1 MAFRDDMLED
11 QHLLKQLRA
20 ADPDALQ
27 RIYEKY
33 LDDLLAIAV
42 SLLSDVHAAEDCLHD
57 VFVRLV
63 SDTKGIKVRFNLK
76 GYLICC
82 VANRAR
88 DYLSQRARKPEGLS
102 VESGNHVEMNNPVA
116 RLIEDEEA
124 TELFKAIAQLPYEQ
138 REIFVLH
145 VRGSMK
151 FPRIADFLGISVN
164 TARSRYRYAIEKL
177 QTLLQ
182 RKNDYEI

>member
-1 MAFRDDMLED
+1 MLED

-57 VFVRLV
+57 VFVKLV

-88 DYLSQRARKPEGLS
+88 DYASTSQEAGGAIGRIR
-102 VESGNHVEMNNPVA
+102 ESC
-116 RLIEDEEA
+116 
-124 TELFKAIAQLPYEQ
+124 
-138 REIFVLH
+138 
-145 VRGSMK
+145 
-151 FPRIADFLGISVN
+151 
-164 TARSRYRYAIEKL
+164 RSE
-177 QTLLQ
+177 
-182 RKNDYEI
+182 